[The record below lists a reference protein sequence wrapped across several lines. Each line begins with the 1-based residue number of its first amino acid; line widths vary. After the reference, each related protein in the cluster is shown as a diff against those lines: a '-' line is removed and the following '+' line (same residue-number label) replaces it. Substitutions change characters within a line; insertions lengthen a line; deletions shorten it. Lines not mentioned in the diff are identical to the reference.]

1 MASRDFYSIL
11 GVARGATQD
20 EIKKAYRK
28 LARQYHPDVNKAKDA
43 PEKFNEVQQAY
54 DILSDDAKRKQ
65 YDQFGRVTEGT
76 GVRGGGGGDRSA
88 HYTWSSVGGPG
99 GVDVDAEDL
108 GAMFDAFFGGR
119 AGGFGDGPFA
129 GARGGRRSRASRVE
143 PEQPR
148 GIEHDLDVDFMTAA
162 RGGVEQLRIVTDRK
176 TKAIDVTIPKGIRD
190 GAKLRVK
197 GAADG
202 GNRRAGG
209 DLILNIRVGP
219 HPLFRRADP
228 ERDGGTHLDLYLLL
242 PLSISEATLGATVPV
257 PTLDPTVDL
266 TVPPGTP
273 SGIKLRL
280 KGRGIDDGTT
290 KGDLYAVVRIVPP
303 DGRVLTETERD
314 ALVRIGSRVAGLRS
328 GPEWNPVRP
337 GAR

>member
-54 DILSDDAKRKQ
+54 DVLSDDAKRRQ
-65 YDQFGRVTEGT
+65 YDQFGRVTEGA
-76 GVRGGGGGDRSA
+76 GVRGAEDRSA

-99 GVDVDAEDL
+99 GADVDAEDL

-129 GARGGRRSRASRVE
+129 GARGGGRRSRASRVE
-143 PEQPR
+143 PERPR

-162 RGGVEQLRIVTDRK
+162 RGGVEQLRIVTDGK
-176 TKAIDVTIPKGIRD
+176 TKTIDVTIPKGIRN

-202 GNRRAGG
+202 GSRRVSG

-228 ERDGGTHLDLYLLL
+228 ERDGGTQLDLYLLL
-242 PLSISEATLGATVPV
+242 PLSIAESTLGATVPV
-257 PTLDPTVDL
+257 PTLDTTVDL

-303 DGRVLTETERD
+303 DGRVLTESERD
-314 ALVRIGSRVAGLRS
+314 ALMRIGSRVAGLRS
-328 GPEWNPVRP
+328 GPEWTRS